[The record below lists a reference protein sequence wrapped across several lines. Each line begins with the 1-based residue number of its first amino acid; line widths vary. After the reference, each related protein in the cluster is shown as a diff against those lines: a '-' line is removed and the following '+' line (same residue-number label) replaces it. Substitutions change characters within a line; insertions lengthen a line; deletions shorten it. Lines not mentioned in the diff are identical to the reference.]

1 MEEAIRA
8 FLLAQSGI
16 SGLISG
22 RAYWNLRPQAANL
35 PALVLQVIDR
45 TPVYAM
51 DGSSALAETRVQ
63 ADCYGATYSQ
73 AKLLARA
80 VRAPL
85 DGKRFTQSS
94 IRFEAFRLDER
105 DLSEA
110 GTTEAGRVHRISLD
124 FQIWH
129 QE

>member
-1 MEEAIRA
+1 MEEALRA
-8 FLLAQSGI
+8 FLLAQSGV
-16 SGLISG
+16 SSVVSD
-22 RAYWNLRPQAANL
+22 RAYWNIRPQAGPL

-45 TPVYAM
+45 SPAYTM
-51 DGSSALAETRVQ
+51 DGNAALAETRVQ
-63 ADCYGATYSQ
+63 VDCYGATYAQ
-73 AKLLARA
+73 AKTLARA
-80 VRAPL
+80 VRVPL
-85 DGKRFTQSS
+85 DGKRFTQDS

-110 GTTEAGRVHRISLD
+110 GTTEAERVHRISLD

>member
-1 MEEAIRA
+1 MEEALRA
-8 FLLAQSGI
+8 YLLTQSGV
-16 SGLISG
+16 SSVVFD
-22 RAYWNLRPQAANL
+22 RAYWNVRPQGAAL

-45 TPVYAM
+45 SPAYTM
-51 DGSSALAETRVQ
+51 DGNAALAETRVQ
-63 ADCYGATYSQ
+63 IDCYGTTYAQ
-73 AKLLARA
+73 AKTLARA

-110 GTTEAGRVHRISLD
+110 GTTEAERVHRISLD

>member
-1 MEEAIRA
+1 MEEALRA
-8 FLLAQSGI
+8 FLLTQSGV
-16 SGLISG
+16 SGVVSD
-22 RAYWNLRPQAANL
+22 RAYWSIRPQAGPL

-45 TPVYAM
+45 SPAYTM
-51 DGSSALAETRVQ
+51 DGNAALAETRVQ
-63 ADCYGATYSQ
+63 VDCYGTTYAQ
-73 AKLLARA
+73 AKTLARA
-80 VRAPL
+80 VRDPL
-85 DGKRFTQSS
+85 DGKRFTQDS

-110 GTTEAGRVHRISLD
+110 GTTEAERVHRISLD

>member
-1 MEEAIRA
+1 MEEALRA
-8 FLLAQSGI
+8 FLLTQSGV
-16 SGLISG
+16 SSVVSD
-22 RAYWNLRPQAANL
+22 RAYWNMRPQGAAL

-45 TPVYAM
+45 SPAYTM
-51 DGSSALAETRVQ
+51 DGNAALAETRVQ
-63 ADCYGATYSQ
+63 IDCYGTTYAQ
-73 AKLLARA
+73 AKTLARA
-80 VRAPL
+80 VRTPL

-110 GTTEAGRVHRISLD
+110 GTTEGERVHRISLD

>member
-1 MEEAIRA
+1 MEEALRTY
-8 FLLAQSGI
+8 LLAQSGV
-16 SGLISG
+16 SSLVST
-22 RAYWNLRPQAANL
+22 RAHWNMRPQGSAL
-35 PALVLQVIDR
+35 PALVLAVIDR
-45 TPVYAM
+45 SPAYAM
-51 DGSSALAETRVQ
+51 DGNSALAETRVQ
-63 ADCYGATYSQ
+63 VDCYGTTYAQ
-73 AKLLARA
+73 AKTLARA
-80 VRAPL
+80 VRVPL

-110 GTTEAGRVHRISLD
+110 GTTEGERIHRISLD

>member
-1 MEEAIRA
+1 MEEALRTY
-8 FLLAQSGI
+8 LLAQSGI
-16 SGLISG
+16 FGLVST
-22 RAYWNLRPQAANL
+22 RAHWNIRPQGTAL

-45 TPVYAM
+45 SPAYAM
-51 DGSSALAETRVQ
+51 DGNSALAETRVQ
-63 ADCYGATYSQ
+63 VDCYGPSYSS

-80 VRAPL
+80 VRDPL

-110 GTTEAGRVHRISLD
+110 GTTEGERIHRISLD

>member
-1 MEEAIRA
+1 MEEALRT
-8 FLLAQSGI
+8 FLLAQSGV
-16 SGLISG
+16 SSLIAE
-22 RAYWNLRPQAANL
+22 RAYWNMRPQAASL

-45 TPVYAM
+45 TPAYSM
-51 DGSSALAETRVQ
+51 DGNSALAETRVQ
-63 ADCYGATYSQ
+63 ADCYGLTYSQ
-73 AKLLARA
+73 AKTLARA
-80 VRAPL
+80 VRTPL

-110 GTTEAGRVHRISLD
+110 GTTEAERVHRISLD

>member
-1 MEEAIRA
+1 MEEALRA
-8 FLLAQSGI
+8 YLLAQNGVS
-16 SGLISG
+16 SVVTD
-22 RAYWNLRPQAANL
+22 RAYWNMRPQGAAL

-45 TPVYAM
+45 SPAYAM
-51 DGSSALAETRVQ
+51 DGNSALAETRVQ
-63 ADCYGATYSQ
+63 VDCYGPSYSS

-80 VRAPL
+80 VRDPL

-110 GTTEAGRVHRISLD
+110 GTTEGERIHRISLD

>member
-1 MEEAIRA
+1 MEEALRTY
-8 FLLAQSGI
+8 LLAQSGV
-16 SGLISG
+16 SSVVTD
-22 RAYWNLRPQAANL
+22 RAYWNMRPQASVL
-35 PALVLQVIDR
+35 PAFVLQVIDR
-45 TPVYAM
+45 SPAYAM
-51 DGSSALAETRVQ
+51 DGISALAETRVQ
-63 ADCYGATYSQ
+63 VDCYGPSYSS

-80 VRAPL
+80 VRDPL

-110 GTTEAGRVHRISLD
+110 GTTEAERVHRISLD